1 VIGISVVPA
10 GTRSDVGYV
19 SGKAPGIQGA
29 LTVKGLPLLKPPYGQ
44 ISAIDLKTGTIL
56 WQTPHGDT
64 ADNIKN
70 NPALKGIDLSKTGR
84 SGAAIT
90 LVTKSLVIA
99 GEKGTV
105 TMADGRT
112 GAMLRAYDKTTGQ
125 RVGAV
130 YMPAQT
136 TGGPMTYM
144 VGGVQYIV
152 IAVGGNIDGKNQA
165 QFMAFRVPNNT
176 APAKGGAKGGPK
188 GGPKGAPPA
197 DVQ

>member
-1 VIGISVVPA
+1 
-10 GTRSDVGYV
+10 
-19 SGKAPGIQGA
+19 
-29 LTVKGLPLLKPPYGQ
+29 VKGLPLLKPPYGQ

-64 ADNIKN
+64 ADNIKS
-70 NPALKGIDLSKTGR
+70 NPVLKGIDLSKTGR

-90 LVTKSLVIA
+90 LVTKTLVIA

-112 GAMLRAYDKTTGQ
+112 GAMLRAYDKLTGQ

-144 VGGVQYIV
+144 VNGTQYIV
-152 IAVGGNIDGKNQA
+152 IAVGGNIGGKNQA
-165 QFMAFRVPNNT
+165 QFMAFRVP
-176 APAKGGAKGGPK
+176 PAGAAAPK
-188 GGPKGAPPA
+188 GKGKAAP
-197 DVQ
+197 DQEQ